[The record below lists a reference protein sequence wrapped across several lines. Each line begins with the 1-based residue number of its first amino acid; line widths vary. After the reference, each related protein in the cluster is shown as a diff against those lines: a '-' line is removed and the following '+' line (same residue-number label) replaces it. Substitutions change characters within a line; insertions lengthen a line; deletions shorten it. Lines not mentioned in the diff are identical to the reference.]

1 MNTLIN
7 LLQQRNSFVSAIENN
22 ENVNKRIIDLLITG
36 SVAFAGYGCII
47 GLQQGLLQALAG
59 MIKLPILYL
68 LTLAICL
75 PTYFIFDSFLGS
87 RSNIK
92 QTIAM
97 ALTGI
102 TTTAILLIGF
112 APVTLFFLVTMNNYV
127 AFKLLN
133 VLFFTISGFAGA
145 RLLYR
150 LLLAK
155 LMNDDTV
162 MYNRRK
168 RLLNFWMLLYA
179 FVGTQM
185 AWTLRP
191 FFGVREG
198 EFIFFQEVRGNFYE
212 NLFRNLVE
220 LIR

>member
-36 SVAFAGYGCII
+36 TVAFAGYGAII

-59 MIKLPILYL
+59 MLKLPILYL

-150 LLLAK
+150 LLLGK